1 MLKINLEY
9 KKGILFIRLKGNLN
23 QTTAPR
29 FREYALPIINDYKI
43 KYMIYNL
50 NNLKNLD
57 DVGKEV
63 IKESSNCIK
72 KNKGQV
78 LVISNKDNT
87 LNLDNIS
94 NELVALELI
103 KI

>member
-43 KYMIYNL
+43 KYIIYNL

-63 IKESSNCIK
+63 IKESSKCIK
-72 KNKGQV
+72 KHKGQV
-78 LVISNKDNT
+78 LVISNKDNA

-94 NELVALELI
+94 NELVALELL

>member
-9 KKGILFIRLKGNLN
+9 KKGILFVRLKGNLN

-50 NNLKNLD
+50 NNLQNID
-57 DVGKEV
+57 NVGKEV

-72 KNKGQV
+72 KHKGQV
-78 LVISNKDNT
+78 LVISSKDNN

-94 NELVALELI
+94 NELVALELL